1 MLQKDYLQ
9 NIPSK
14 YILKIIFSHLEPNIF
29 YKLIKFHKNT
39 QNRLNID
46 WKNSVL
52 KYNYDYIVKT
62 KNEIMENIEKMKD
75 NPKFSHISDLS
86 YSSKFFL
93 KYHYH
98 LTENI
103 NDEDK
108 ETLFLIRYKGFKIN
122 DYPLPSNFISL
133 NHTEIMNF
141 LKKCECYFEYSLNDK
156 NIELINSINKIRE
169 KNNINLLIYN
179 KLQNLETF
187 FKERKRKN
195 ENYTFVYTK
204 DEFQNKIFKNEEH
217 IIKILLN
224 KEFRYIIIL
233 EREDKEYIFLYSCKD
248 KDVSPKIDNKKNNS
262 ENFHLINNKEAKIKM
277 DDSYESLKTLKSKMK
292 KFGTNC
298 DCGYQLLSLIDD
310 ILIGV
315 LEGPPDTPYENG
327 YFLFKILF
335 PNDLPMV
342 PIKFCFITPIFH
354 PNISEVGYVCVDIF
368 NERWSPVIW
377 PIPALV
383 ISAQS
388 LLDDPNPDDFIN
400 EFAANLYKKDKN
412 IYNET
417 VRMHTSQ
424 FASYPKFLEA
434 VGKLNIDF
442 EI

>member
-1 MLQKDYLQ
+1 
-9 NIPSK
+9 
-14 YILKIIFSHLEPNIF
+14 
-29 YKLIKFHKNT
+29 
-39 QNRLNID
+39 
-46 WKNSVL
+46 
-52 KYNYDYIVKT
+52 
-62 KNEIMENIEKMKD
+62 
-75 NPKFSHISDLS
+75 
-86 YSSKFFL
+86 
-93 KYHYH
+93 
-98 LTENI
+98 
-103 NDEDK
+103 
-108 ETLFLIRYKGFKIN
+108 
-122 DYPLPSNFISL
+122 
-133 NHTEIMNF
+133 
-141 LKKCECYFEYSLNDK
+141 
-156 NIELINSINKIRE
+156 
-169 KNNINLLIYN
+169 
-179 KLQNLETF
+179 
-187 FKERKRKN
+187 
-195 ENYTFVYTK
+195 
-204 DEFQNKIFKNEEH
+204 
-217 IIKILLN
+217 
-224 KEFRYIIIL
+224 
-233 EREDKEYIFLYSCKD
+233 
-248 KDVSPKIDNKKNNS
+248 
-262 ENFHLINNKEAKIKM
+262 M

-298 DCGYQLLSLIDD
+298 DYGYQLLSLIDD